1 MIGIII
7 QARMASTRLPGK
19 ILKKIADETVL
30 EYLCKRLQYCNNIDK
45 LIVATT
51 TESQDDVIVDLLK
64 EQNIDFF
71 RGSESNVLNRY
82 YETAKAYN
90 IKTIVRITSDCPIID
105 PEVVENLVS
114 LFKRNSWDYI
124 YNNDLNQLPHGMDI
138 QIFTIDALEEANSK
152 AVEQEDLEHVV
163 PYLENNR
170 FRIGHWMPEK
180 QYPCYRLT
188 LDYPEDFDVISDI
201 VCYFF
206 PRRDFS
212 LEEIVCYL
220 DSNPEVALPNKKY
233 L

>member
-1 MIGIII
+1 
-7 QARMASTRLPGK
+7 MASTRLPGK
-19 ILKKIADETVL
+19 VLKKIADETVL
-30 EYLCKRLQYCNNIDK
+30 EYLCKRLKYCNNIDK

-51 TESQDDVIVDLLK
+51 TETQDDVIADLLEK
-64 EQNIDFF
+64 NNIDFF
-71 RGSESNVLNRY
+71 RGSEPNVLNRY
-82 YETAKAYN
+82 YEAAKAYS

-114 LFKRNSWDYI
+114 LFKMNSWDYI

-152 AVEQEDLEHVV
+152 AVEHEELEHVV
-163 PYLENNR
+163 PYLENNQ
-170 FRIGHWMPEK
+170 FKIGHWMSET
-180 QYPCYRLT
+180 QYPSYRLT
-188 LDYPEDFDVISDI
+188 LDYPEDFEVISDI
-201 VCYFF
+201 VSHFS

-212 LEEIVCYL
+212 LEEIVRYL